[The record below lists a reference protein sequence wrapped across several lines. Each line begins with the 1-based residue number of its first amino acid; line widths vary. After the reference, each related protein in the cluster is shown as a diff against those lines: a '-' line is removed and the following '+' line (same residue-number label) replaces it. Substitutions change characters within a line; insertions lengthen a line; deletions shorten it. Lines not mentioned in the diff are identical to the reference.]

1 MAASRPV
8 VGIVCDHRIIEE
20 HSFHIAGEKYIAAL
34 RDGSNAVPLLI
45 PALDPPLTPEDI
57 LASVDGLMFPGSA
70 SNVSPRHYGGEA
82 PREPE
87 FLDEQRDANTLPLF
101 RSAIQAGKP
110 VLCICRG
117 FQELNVALGGTL
129 HQHVHE
135 VDGRRDHREDESAT
149 LDEQYGPAHQV
160 TVAEGGLLAK
170 LLDARRFE
178 VNSLHG
184 QGIDK
189 LAPGLFADAVAPDG
203 QIEAVSMP
211 EARGFVLGLQ
221 WHPEWRWSENPVS
234 RAIYAAFGAALRRSG
249 LTTP

>member
-1 MAASRPV
+1 MNVSRPV
-8 VGIVCDHRIIEE
+8 VGIICDYRRIDEQP
-20 HSFHIAGEKYIAAL
+20 FHIAGEKYIAAL
-34 RDGSNAVPLLI
+34 RDGSNAIPLLI
-45 PALDPPLTPEDI
+45 PVLDPPLALDDI
-57 LASVDGLMFPGSA
+57 LASVDGLMFPGSP
-70 SNVSPRHYGGEA
+70 SNVSPRHYGGEP

-101 RSAIQAGKP
+101 RRAIQAGKP

-129 HQHVHE
+129 HQHLHE
-135 VDGRRDHREDESAT
+135 VEGRQDHREDESRP
-149 LDEQYGPAHQV
+149 LDERYGPSHPV

-170 LLDARRFE
+170 LVNTRRFE

-189 LAPGLFADAVAPDG
+189 LAPGLFADALAPDG

-211 EARGFVLGLQ
+211 SARGFVLGLQ
-221 WHPEWRWSENPVS
+221 WHPEWRWSENAIS
-234 RAIYAAFGAALRRSG
+234 RAIYAAFGAAMRG
-249 LTTP
+249 